1 MKNVAKTFAL
11 VAVLMAVCLIGCAPK
26 PASIEITPS
35 DLVVNSTDEAPALT
49 AKILDEKGQEVP
61 EVKAVW
67 SSSAADV
74 VEVDAAT
81 GALTVKASGT
91 AEITATVGE
100 VKAGV
105 AVTVALYKTLKVD
118 AEAVTMKVDEARL
131 LAAAIL
137 DEKDQPIDGEVTW
150 ASDNEKIAAVSPKG
164 EVKAIAAGV
173 AVVTATAKAL
183 KAEVKI
189 EVLTP
194 GPAELKVVKDAVEL
208 KVGKTVKAEIRTLGA
223 DGQPATGFIVAFAS
237 ADAAI
242 ASVDMEGTILAV
254 AKGATTVTATSGDKT
269 VSVRVT
275 VK

>member
-1 MKNVAKTFAL
+1 MKSAVKVFAL
-11 VAVLMAVCLIGCAPK
+11 VAVLMAVCLIGCAPT
-26 PASIEITPS
+26 PSSIEITPS
-35 DLVVNSTDEAPALT
+35 DVVINSADDAPALA

-81 GALTVKASGT
+81 GALTAKASGT
-91 AEITATVGE
+91 AEITAAVGE

-118 AEAVTMKVDEARL
+118 AEAVTMKVDEAKPI
-131 LAAAIL
+131 AAAIL
-137 DEKDQPIDGEVTW
+137 DEKDQPIDGEVIWT
-150 ASDNEKIAAVSPKG
+150 SDNDKVVTVGAKG
-164 EVKAIAAGV
+164 ELKAVGAGT

-183 KAEVKI
+183 KAEVKV

-194 GPAELKVVKDAVEL
+194 GPAELKVAVDAIEL
-208 KVGKTVKAEIRTLGA
+208 KVGKSGKAELQMLGP
-223 DGQPATGFIVAFAS
+223 DGQPVTGFIVAFTS
-237 ADAAI
+237 ADAAV

-254 AKGATTVTATSGDKT
+254 AKGETTVTATSGDKT
-269 VSVRVT
+269 VSVKVT

>member
-1 MKNVAKTFAL
+1 MKSAVKVFAL

-35 DLVVNSTDEAPALT
+35 DVVINSADDAPALA

-74 VEVDAAT
+74 VDVDAAT
-81 GALTVKASGT
+81 GALTAKASGS

-100 VKAGV
+100 VKASV

-118 AEAVTMKVDEARL
+118 AEAVTMKVDEAKP

-137 DEKDQPIDGEVTW
+137 DEKDQPVDGEVIWT
-150 ASDNEKIAAVSPKG
+150 SDNDKIVAVGPKG
-164 EVKAIAAGV
+164 ELKAVGAGT

-183 KAEVKI
+183 KAEVKV

-194 GPAELKVVKDAVEL
+194 GPAELKAAKDAVEL
-208 KVGKTVKAEIRTLGA
+208 KVGKSEKVELQTLGA
-223 DGQPATGFIVAFAS
+223 DGQPATGFIVAFTS

-242 ASVDMEGTILAV
+242 ASVDAEGTILAV
-254 AKGATTVTATSGDKT
+254 AKGETTVTATSGDKT
-269 VSVRVT
+269 VSVKVT